1 MQLLGDRLLC
11 VPIVEEKKTS
21 SGLFLPTNYESKNE
35 YHVIAIGIKVKH
47 IQVGN
52 RIRAFKHSEGTP
64 EEFNGEMCIVFSER
78 GDVEYVLTNN

>member
-21 SGLFLPTNYESKNE
+21 SGLILPTNYESKNE
-35 YHVIAIGIKVKH
+35 YKVIAIGTKVKH
-47 IQVGN
+47 IEVGN

-64 EEFNGEMCIVFSER
+64 AEFNGESCVVLSEKN
-78 GDVEYVLTNN
+78 DVEFCV